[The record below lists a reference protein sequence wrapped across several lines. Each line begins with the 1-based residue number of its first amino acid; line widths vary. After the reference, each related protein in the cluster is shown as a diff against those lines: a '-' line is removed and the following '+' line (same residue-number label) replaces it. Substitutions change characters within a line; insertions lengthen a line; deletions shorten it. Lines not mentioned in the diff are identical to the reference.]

1 MSHQLPHPIVYLIT
15 PGKAAPATFETDRR
29 LILDKTRR
37 AVSEG
42 VTLVQLREKQL
53 TARQLFQLA
62 ADAEAVTRGSET
74 RLLVNDRF
82 DIAMAAGADGVHLP
96 SDSLPI
102 SVIREKVGPDMI
114 VGVSTHSG
122 EEIAAAAEQ
131 GADFA
136 VFGPVFDTPGKGPA
150 KGIGEL
156 ADVCLEA
163 AGFPVVGL
171 GSVDHSN
178 FRSVIDAG
186 AAGFAAIRSLN
197 NPASLSAIMQV
208 LRNE

>member
-29 LILDKTRR
+29 LILDTTRR

-53 TARQLFQLA
+53 TAQQLFELA
-62 ADAEAVTRGSET
+62 ADAAAVTRGSET

-114 VGVSTHSG
+114 IGVSTHSS
-122 EEIAAAAEQ
+122 EEVVAAAEQ

-150 KGIGEL
+150 KGLGSL
-156 ADVCLEA
+156 AEVCLEKI
-163 AGFPVVGL
+163 FPVLGL
-171 GSVDHSN
+171 GGVDHGN

-186 AAGFAAIRSLN
+186 AAGIAAIRSLN

>member
-1 MSHQLPHPIVYLIT
+1 
-15 PGKAAPATFETDRR
+15 
-29 LILDKTRR
+29 
-37 AVSEG
+37 
-42 VTLVQLREKQL
+42 
-53 TARQLFQLA
+53 
-62 ADAEAVTRGSET
+62 
-74 RLLVNDRF
+74 
-82 DIAMAAGADGVHLP
+82 
-96 SDSLPI
+96 
-102 SVIREKVGPDMI
+102 MI